1 LSNKLIHG
9 ANFYAWIWSFT
20 SSLGQG
26 LNEKETN
33 GLYEK
38 QSERESECVRER
50 RKLRKQLRQWHIEKK
65 LLIAMTVKVG

>member
-38 QSERESECVRER
+38 QRERERESVCVRE
-50 RKLRKQLRQWHIEKK
+50 KKIKEAIE
-65 LLIAMTVKVG
+65 AMAY

>member
-33 GLYEK
+33 ELYEK
-38 QSERESECVRER
+38 QRERERVCER
-50 RKLRKQLRQWHIEKK
+50 EKK
-65 LLIAMTVKVG
+65 IKEAIEAMAY